1 MEIKIKRLNERA
13 KIPTFGTEFSAG
25 ADLYCAEEHETS
37 VCSGQKCSIG
47 TGISMEIPEGY
58 VGLVFARSGLACKNG
73 LRLCNSVGV
82 IDADY
87 RGEIKVVLHNDSEY
101 VREIKPGERVAQMIV
116 MPYPKVSFIEV
127 KELSDTVR
135 GESGF
140 GGTGRF

>member
-25 ADLYCAEEHETS
+25 ADLYCAEEHEIS

-101 VREIKPGERVAQMIV
+101 IREIKPGERVAQMIV

-127 KELSDTVR
+127 EELSDTVR

>member
-13 KIPTFGTEFSAG
+13 KIPPFGTEFSAG
-25 ADLYCAEEHETS
+25 ADLYCAEEHEIS

-127 KELSDTVR
+127 EELSDTVR

>member
-25 ADLYCAEEHETS
+25 ADLYCAEEHEIS
-37 VCSGQKCSIG
+37 VCGGQKCSIG

-127 KELSDTVR
+127 EELSDTVR

>member
-101 VREIKPGERVAQMIV
+101 VREIKPGERVAQMII
-116 MPYPKVSFIEV
+116 MPYPKVIFTEV
-127 KELSDTVR
+127 EELSDTVR
-135 GESGF
+135 GELGF

>member
-1 MEIKIKRLNERA
+1 MGIKIKRLNKRA

-25 ADLYCAEEHETS
+25 ADLYCAEEHEIS

-101 VREIKPGERVAQMIV
+101 VREIKPGERVAQMII

-127 KELSDTVR
+127 EELSDTVR

>member
-25 ADLYCAEEHETS
+25 ADLYCAEEHEMT
-37 VCSGQKCSIG
+37 VYGGQKCSIG

-127 KELSDTVR
+127 EELSDTVR

>member
-25 ADLYCAEEHETS
+25 ADLYCAEEHEIS

-58 VGLVFARSGLACKNG
+58 VGLIFARSGLACKNG

-127 KELSDTVR
+127 EELSDTVR

>member
-58 VGLVFARSGLACKNG
+58 VGLVFARSGLACKDG

-127 KELSDTVR
+127 EELSDTVR
-135 GESGF
+135 GKSGF

>member
-58 VGLVFARSGLACKNG
+58 VGLVFARSGLACKDG

-116 MPYPKVSFIEV
+116 MPYPKVSFIEAE
-127 KELSDTVR
+127 ELSDTVR

>member
-1 MEIKIKRLNERA
+1 MEIKIKRLNKRA

-25 ADLYCAEEHETS
+25 ADLYCAEEHEIS

-116 MPYPKVSFIEV
+116 MPYPKVSFIEAE
-127 KELSDTVR
+127 ELSDTVR

>member
-1 MEIKIKRLNERA
+1 MEIKIKRLNKRA

-25 ADLYCAEEHETS
+25 ADLYCAEEHEIS

-47 TGISMEIPEGY
+47 TGISIEIPEGY
-58 VGLVFARSGLACKNG
+58 FGLVFARSGLACKNG

-101 VREIKPGERVAQMIV
+101 VREIKPGERVAQMII

-127 KELSDTVR
+127 EELSDTVR

>member
-25 ADLYCAEEHETS
+25 ADLYCAEEHEIS

-87 RGEIKVVLHNDSEY
+87 RGEIKVALHNDSTEARKI
-101 VREIKPGERVAQMIV
+101 VPGQKIAQMVV
-116 MPYPKVSFIEV
+116 MPFLDVVFE
-127 KELSDTVR
+127 EQDTLDQTDR
-135 GESGF
+135 GAGGF
-140 GGTGRF
+140 GSTGKM

>member
-25 ADLYCAEEHETS
+25 ADLYCAEEHEIS

-127 KELSDTVR
+127 EELNNTVR

>member
-1 MEIKIKRLNERA
+1 MEVKIKRLNERA

-25 ADLYCAEEHETS
+25 ADLYCAEEHEIS

-87 RGEIKVVLHNDSEY
+87 RGEIKVVLHNDSKY

-127 KELSDTVR
+127 EELSDTVR
-135 GESGF
+135 GKSGF

>member
-25 ADLYCAEEHETS
+25 ADLYCAEEHEIS

-73 LRLCNSVGV
+73 LRLCNPVGV

-127 KELSDTVR
+127 EELSDTVR

>member
-1 MEIKIKRLNERA
+1 MEIKIKRLNKRA
-13 KIPTFGTEFSAG
+13 KIPTFGTKFSAG
-25 ADLYCAEEHETS
+25 ADLYCAEEHEIS

-58 VGLVFARSGLACKNG
+58 VGLIFARSGLACKNG

-87 RGEIKVVLHNDSEY
+87 RGEIKVVLYNDSEY
-101 VREIKPGERVAQMIV
+101 VREIKPGERVAQMII
-116 MPYPKVSFIEV
+116 MPYPKVIFTEV
-127 KELSDTVR
+127 EELSDTVR
-135 GESGF
+135 GVSGF

>member
-1 MEIKIKRLNERA
+1 MEIKIKRLNKRA

-25 ADLYCAEEHETS
+25 ADLYCAEEHEIS
-37 VCSGQKCSIG
+37 ICSGQKCSIG

-116 MPYPKVSFIEV
+116 MPYPKVSFIEAE
-127 KELSDTVR
+127 ELSDTVR

>member
-25 ADLYCAEEHETS
+25 ADLYCAEEHEIS
-37 VCSGQKCSIG
+37 VCSGQKCSIS

-101 VREIKPGERVAQMIV
+101 VREIK
-116 MPYPKVSFIEV
+116 S
-127 KELSDTVR
+127 
-135 GESGF
+135 
-140 GGTGRF
+140 

>member
-1 MEIKIKRLNERA
+1 MEIKIKRLNKRA

-25 ADLYCAEEHETS
+25 ADLYCAEEHEIS
-37 VCSGQKCSIG
+37 GCSGQKCSIG

-101 VREIKPGERVAQMIV
+101 VREIKPGERVAQMII

-127 KELSDTVR
+127 EELSDTVR

>member
-25 ADLYCAEEHETS
+25 ADLYCAEEHEIS

-127 KELSDTVR
+127 EELSDTLR

>member
-1 MEIKIKRLNERA
+1 MEIKIKRLNKRA

-25 ADLYCAEEHETS
+25 ADLYCAEEHEIS

-127 KELSDTVR
+127 EELSDTVR

>member
-1 MEIKIKRLNERA
+1 MEIKIKRLNKRA

-25 ADLYCAEEHETS
+25 ADLYCAEEHEIS

-73 LRLCNSVGV
+73 LRFCNSVGV

-101 VREIKPGERVAQMIV
+101 VREIKPGERVAQMII

-127 KELSDTVR
+127 EELSDTVR

>member
-25 ADLYCAEEHETS
+25 ADLYCAEEHEIS

-116 MPYPKVSFIEV
+116 MPYPKVSYIEV
-127 KELSDTVR
+127 EELSDTVR

>member
-87 RGEIKVVLHNDSEY
+87 RGEIKVALHNDSTEARKI
-101 VREIKPGERVAQMIV
+101 VPGQKIAQMVV
-116 MPYPKVSFIEV
+116 MPFLDVVFE
-127 KELSDTVR
+127 EQDTLDQTDR
-135 GESGF
+135 GAGGF
-140 GGTGRF
+140 GSTGKM

>member
-1 MEIKIKRLNERA
+1 MEIKIKRLNGRA

-25 ADLYCAEEHETS
+25 ADLYCAEEHEIS

-127 KELSDTVR
+127 EELSNTVR

>member
-1 MEIKIKRLNERA
+1 MEVKIKRLNERA

-25 ADLYCAEEHETS
+25 ADLYCAEEHEIS

-47 TGISMEIPEGY
+47 AGISMEIPEGY

-127 KELSDTVR
+127 EELSDTVR